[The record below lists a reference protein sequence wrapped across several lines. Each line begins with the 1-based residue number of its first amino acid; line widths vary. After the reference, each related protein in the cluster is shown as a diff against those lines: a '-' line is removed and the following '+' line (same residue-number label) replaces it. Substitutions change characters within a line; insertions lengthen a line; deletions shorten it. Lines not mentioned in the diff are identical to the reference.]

1 MRGLYLLN
9 ALSENIDIPENIYV
23 HENVPE
29 NIGIPGSIY
38 RKRRVGR
45 KTFRN

>member
-9 ALSENIDIPENIYV
+9 ALSENIDITENIYV

-45 KTFRN
+45 KTLRN